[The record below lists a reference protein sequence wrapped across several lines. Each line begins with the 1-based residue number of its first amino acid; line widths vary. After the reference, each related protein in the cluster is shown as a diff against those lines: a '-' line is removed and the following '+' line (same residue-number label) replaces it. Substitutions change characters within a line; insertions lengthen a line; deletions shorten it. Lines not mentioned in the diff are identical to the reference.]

1 MHKPPVARPAVLFI
15 LRKHMKTSN
24 TIGLGKVVL
33 ALDAHGGDFGPTVT
47 IPAALDILVDQPKL
61 EILVCGIPEE
71 VEAVLKNYSSDR
83 GFKHCFERL
92 HMIDATH
99 ALASDARPVA
109 ALRRGRGS
117 SLWLALEQVATGQ
130 ASACVSAGSTAAILA
145 LGVKLL
151 GMLPGIERPALMS
164 RIPSASGHTSL
175 LDLGANLN
183 VSANQLVQFA
193 IMGSV
198 ACPVDGASIQPK
210 VALLNVGHEDSKGDA
225 VVKEAHGMLN
235 ELPINYTGFIEGHDI
250 FAGKADVA
258 VCDGF
263 TGNLILKS
271 GEGLANMF
279 FQHLDR
285 AMRSGLMAKIGGLL
299 AGASLK
305 RPLARFEPSKHNGAP
320 LLGLRGVVVKSHGNA
335 NRVGLGYAILEAV
348 VEAERQV
355 PQLIESMIKNYSI
368 EVGLETPQGL

>member
-1 MHKPPVARPAVLFI
+1 MQQ
-15 LRKHMKTSN
+15 
-24 TIGLGKVVL
+24 VVL
-33 ALDAHGGDFGPTVT
+33 ALDVHGGDFGPAVT
-47 IPAALDILVDQPKL
+47 IPAALDVLAGHTNVKILL
-61 EILVCGIPEE
+61 CGIRGEIQPLLDEY
-71 VEAVLKNYSSDR
+71 ATDSAFQHCIDR
-83 GFKHCFERL
+83 LDTIE
-92 HMIDATH
+92 ATH
-99 ALASDARPVA
+99 ALAADARPVA

-117 SLWLALEQVATGQ
+117 SLWLALEQVANGR
-130 ASACVSAGSTAAILA
+130 ANACVSAGSTAAMLA
-145 LGVKLL
+145 LSVKLL

-198 ACPVDGASIQPK
+198 ACSTAGVAEKPR

-225 VVKEAHGMLN
+225 VIKEAHTMLK

-263 TGNLILKS
+263 SGNLILKS
-271 GEGLANMF
+271 GEGLAEMIF
-279 FQHLDR
+279 RHLEQ
-285 AMRSGLMAKIGGLL
+285 AMKNGFWARLGALL
-299 AGASLK
+299 IGASLK
-305 RPLARFEPSKHNGAP
+305 RTLARFEPSKHNGAP

-335 NRVGLGYAILEAV
+335 NRQAVGHAILEAV
-348 VEAERQV
+348 TEAERQV
-355 PQLIESMIKNYSI
+355 PQLIEAMVNDYS
-368 EVGLETPQGL
+368 LEEHV

>member
-1 MHKPPVARPAVLFI
+1 MSEL
-15 LRKHMKTSN
+15 SDN
-24 TIGLGKVVL
+24 NKVVL

-47 IPAALDILVDQPKL
+47 VPAALEVLSAQPDL
-61 EILVCGIPEE
+61 QIYLCGIAEE
-71 VEAVLKNYSSDR
+71 IAPVLEKYQRDA
-83 GFKHCFERL
+83 GFDNCLARL
-92 HMIDATH
+92 KTINATH

-109 ALRRGRGS
+109 ALRRGKGS
-117 SLWLALEQVATGQ
+117 SLWLTLEQVANGQ
-130 ASACVSAGSTAAILA
+130 ANACVSAGSTAAILA
-145 LGVKLL
+145 LAVKLL

-198 ACPVDGASIQPK
+198 ACPLDSDSSDAVSDLPK
-210 VALLNVGHEDSKGDA
+210 VALLNVGHEDSKGDT
-225 VVKEAHGMLN
+225 VIKEAHAMLS

-263 TGNLILKS
+263 SGNLILKS
-271 GEGLANMF
+271 GEGLAEMF
-279 FQHLDR
+279 FTHLDSAFKASVLSR
-285 AMRSGLMAKIGGLL
+285 LGALLSRS
-299 AGASLK
+299 SLK
-305 RPLARFEPSKHNGAP
+305 RTLERFEPSKHNGAP

-335 NRVGLGYAILEAV
+335 NREAMVHAILEAV
-348 VEAERQV
+348 TEAERQI
-355 PQLIESMIKNYSI
+355 PQRIESMINEYSI
-368 EVGLETPQGL
+368 DSIL

>member
-1 MHKPPVARPAVLFI
+1 MQNHMIDSENTGVAKAGPA
-15 LRKHMKTSN
+15 R
-24 TIGLGKVVL
+24 VVL
-33 ALDAHGGDFGPTVT
+33 ALDAHGGDFGPDVT
-47 IPAALDILVDQPKL
+47 IPAALDILATQPNL
-61 EILVCGIPEE
+61 EILVCGVREE
-71 VEAVLKNYSSDR
+71 LSAVLDKYASQP
-83 GFKHCFERL
+83 GLKHCVERL
-92 HMIDATH
+92 GTIDATH

-109 ALRRGRGS
+109 ALRRGKGS
-117 SLWLALEQVATGQ
+117 SLWLALEQVAEGR
-130 ASACVSAGSTAAILA
+130 ANACVSAGSTAAMLA

-164 RIPSASGHTSL
+164 RVPSASGHTSL
-175 LDLGANLN
+175 LDLGANLH

-198 ACPVDGASIQPK
+198 ACPMEDESQQPT

-225 VVKEAHGMLN
+225 VVKEAHAMLR

-263 TGNLILKS
+263 SGNLILKS
-271 GEGLANMF
+271 AEGLALMF
-279 FQHLDR
+279 FRHIDLVMQ
-285 AMRSGLMAKIGGLL
+285 SGFLAKLGGWLV
-299 AGASLK
+299 GTSLK
-305 RPLARFEPSKHNGAP
+305 RTLARFEPSTHNGAP

-335 NRVGLGYAILEAV
+335 DREALGRAILEAV

-355 PQLIESMIKNYSI
+355 PELIESMINDYSI
-368 EVGLETPQGL
+368 EDEL